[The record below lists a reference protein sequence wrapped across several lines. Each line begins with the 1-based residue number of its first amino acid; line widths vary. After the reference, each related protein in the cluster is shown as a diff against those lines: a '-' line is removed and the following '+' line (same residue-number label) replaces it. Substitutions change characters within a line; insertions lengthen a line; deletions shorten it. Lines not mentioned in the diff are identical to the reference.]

1 MRDITHRAGQ
11 RFSSASSAHN
21 RDTAPW
27 IPYAVAILLI
37 LVTLAVFG
45 QVRSAEFVLWDDG
58 LHVFENP
65 YLQSLTF
72 ENILALWR
80 EPYGELYIPLTYTLW
95 ALTAAASRGMHANPT
110 AGAPLDPQFFH
121 TLNLLVYLLSVLV
134 VWRVVR
140 LLLDRLT
147 PRPALTRVEWAAG
160 AGALL
165 FAVHPT
171 HVEAVAW
178 VTGFKDVLYGF
189 LACVAVWQYLVYARG
204 DMDAPASGTPARGK
218 APRSLGHY
226 WLATGVFVL
235 ALLAKPTAVVIP
247 LVVGVLDIWG
257 WPQTWRRRRP
267 ALLAWLVLAGL
278 WAVFTSQVQPPASG
292 AFIPPLWARFLIAG
306 DTVSFYLYKLGIPV
320 WLGPDYGR
328 TPEVILAQP
337 WLLCLTGLGPWGLAV
352 WLWCKRTRVPWL
364 VAAAGVFVAGVL
376 PNLGF
381 VPFAFQ
387 AFSTVADRY
396 MYIAL
401 LGPAFA
407 LAWGLA
413 QSRQRWLEVACVVV
427 LGVLGIGSAWQTSY
441 WHDSTSLFEHE
452 LTVHPRSSVA
462 YNILGMV
469 LAAQNRHIEA
479 TRYYTEAVRL
489 WPGNTD
495 AHNNLGNALSRQGKT
510 QEAIQQ
516 YMEALRLQPNFAEAH
531 HNLGS
536 ALAEEGR
543 VAEAISHYTA
553 ALRLRPH
560 YVMAHYNLGVSLAQ
574 QGRLAEAREHFSEVL
589 RLDPN
594 HAAARQFLNDMANQ

>member
-1 MRDITHRAGQ
+1 MRDITHRARQ
-11 RFSSASSAHN
+11 RFSPASSAHN
-21 RDTAPW
+21 RATAPW
-27 IPYAVAILLI
+27 IPHAVAILLV

-65 YLQSLTF
+65 YLQSLTC
-72 ENILALWR
+72 ENILAIWR

-95 ALTAAASRGMHANPT
+95 ALTAAASRGVHASPS

-121 TLNLLVYLLSVLV
+121 TLNLLVYLLSVLI
-134 VWRVVR
+134 VWRIVR

-147 PRPALTRVEWAAG
+147 LRPSLTRVEWAAG
-160 AGALL
+160 AGALV

-171 HVEAVAW
+171 HVESVAW

-204 DMDAPASGTPARGK
+204 DVAAPASGTPARGK
-218 APRSLGHY
+218 AQRSLGHY

-247 LVVGVLDIWG
+247 VVVGVLDIWG

-267 ALLAWLVLAGL
+267 ALLAWLGLAVLWGL
-278 WAVFTSQVQPPASG
+278 FASQVQPPASG

-306 DTVSFYLYKLGIPV
+306 DTVSFYLYKLGVPV
-320 WLGPDYGR
+320 WLGSDYGR
-328 TPEVILAQP
+328 TPEVMLAQP
-337 WLLCLTGLGPWGLAV
+337 WLLCLTGLVPWGLAV
-352 WLWCKRTRVPWL
+352 WLWFKRTRVPWL
-364 VAAAGVFVAGVL
+364 VAAAGVFVAGLL
-376 PNLGF
+376 PNLGL

-413 QSRQRWLEVACVVV
+413 RLRQRWLEVGCVVG
-427 LGVLGIGSAWQTSY
+427 LGVLGISSAWQTSY

-469 LAAQNRHIEA
+469 LAAQNRHTEA

-516 YMEALRLQPNFAEAH
+516 YLEALRLQPNFAEAH
-531 HNLGS
+531 HNLAV
-536 ALAEEGR
+536 ALDNQGR

-574 QGRLAEAREHFSEVL
+574 QGRLAEAREHLSEVL

-594 HAAARQFLNDMANQ
+594 HAAARRFLNDMANR